1 VSDVAVR
8 PPTVSPAA
16 GAPATG
22 PEPTGPAWR
31 RTFSALRHRDFA
43 LLMASALPHMTAM
56 GMGMTAFGYL
66 AYEMTGS
73 ATVLGLIGLAW
84 GVPML
89 VLSLIGGV
97 AADRFPRRTIL
108 MVTQT
113 AIGVSALVNATL
125 IFSGYLQLWHL
136 FAVAVVQGTAFA
148 FNMPARQALTA
159 DIVGHADLSNALAL
173 SNANM
178 NLTRVLGPA
187 LAGFLIASPYVGVGG
202 VFALMAAAYVFVV
215 FTISRVQGGR
225 TRAGTSKRS
234 GPEQL
239 LDGLRHIRSSRP
251 LLVLLTLG
259 FIPMLLGMHYQTLMP
274 VFALGLLK
282 VGPEGLGLLS
292 MAAGVGALVGSLSLA
307 AAGNFE
313 HKQRIQAL
321 LGVGFGLGL
330 VGFAL
335 APGFL
340 AAVVTL
346 LVVGACAATYQA
358 LNNTLVMQAT
368 PREYY
373 GRVMSV
379 YMMTW
384 SMMPLASVPVAAMAD
399 AFGARPTV
407 AATGA
412 LLAVVVALIAL
423 GTGTLRRAA
432 PPAPESPRPV

>member
-1 VSDVAVR
+1 VSDVAVK
-8 PPTVSPAA
+8 PPATSTPASAPPAEPAA
-16 GAPATG
+16 AGSG
-22 PEPTGPAWR
+22 WR
-31 RTFSALRHRDFA
+31 RTFAALRHRDFA

-66 AYEMTGS
+66 AFELTGS

-89 VLSLIGGV
+89 VLSLVGGV

-108 MVTQT
+108 MATQGT
-113 AIGVSALVNATL
+113 IGVAALVNALL
-125 IFSGYLQLWHL
+125 ILTGYLQLWHL

-159 DIVGHADLSNALAL
+159 DIVGREDLSNALAL

-187 LAGFLIASPYVGVGG
+187 LAGFLIASPLVGVGG
-202 VFALMAAAYVFVV
+202 VFAIMASAYVLVV
-215 FTISRVQGGR
+215 FTIAQVRGGR
-225 TRAGTSKRS
+225 QRAGTSKRS

-239 LDGLRHIRSSRP
+239 LDGLRHIRSSRR
-251 LLVLLTLG
+251 LVVLLTLG

-274 VFALGLLK
+274 VFALGLLNA
-282 VGPEGLGLLS
+282 GPEGLGLLS
-292 MAAGVGALVGSLSLA
+292 MAAGVGALVGSLGLA
-307 AAGNFE
+307 AAGNFP

-321 LGVGFGLGL
+321 LGIGFGVGL
-330 VGFAL
+330 FGFAL
-335 APGFL
+335 APS
-340 AAVVTL
+340 VVVAMATL
-346 LVVGACAATYQA
+346 LVVGGCAATYQA
-358 LNNTLVMQAT
+358 LNNTLVMEAT

-384 SMMPLASVPVAAMAD
+384 SMMPLASVPVAALAD
-399 AFGARPTV
+399 AVGARPTV
-407 AATGA
+407 AGTGL
-412 LLAVVVALIAL
+412 LLALVVGLVGL
-423 GTGTLRRAA
+423 GTGSLRR
-432 PPAPESPRPV
+432 PAPGEA

>member
-8 PPTVSPAA
+8 PPSAAPAA
-16 GAPATG
+16 AAPPTA

-66 AYEMTGS
+66 AYEMSGS

-89 VLSLIGGV
+89 VLSLVGGV

-113 AIGVSALVNATL
+113 AIGVAALVNATL
-125 IFSGYLQLWHL
+125 IFTGYLQLWHL

-159 DIVGHADLSNALAL
+159 DIVGHEDLSNALAL

-202 VFALMAAAYVFVV
+202 VFALMASAYVFVV
-215 FTISRVQGGR
+215 FTISRVKGGR
-225 TRAGTSKRS
+225 TRAG
-234 GPEQL
+234 
-239 LDGLRHIRSSRP
+239 SSRP
-251 LLVLLTLG
+251 LLVLLSLG

-292 MAAGVGALVGSLSLA
+292 MAAGVGALVGSLALA
-307 AAGNFE
+307 AAGNFQ

-335 APGFL
+335 APDFL